1 MLSPVYIVGNV
12 VVVTVV
18 VVTVVVDVVVL
29 EYDGVV
35 SLEEVVVFDIVVTL
49 VAGMEAVAIGVVGG
63 DKDVTCSS
71 VVVGIFDVVGGVIV

>member
-12 VVVTVV
+12 LVVTVV

-29 EYDGVV
+29 EYDRVV
-35 SLEEVVVFDIVVTL
+35 SLVEAVVFDIGVTL
-49 VAGMEAVAIGVVGG
+49 VARMGAVYIGFVGG
-63 DKDVTCSS
+63 DKDVSS

>member
-49 VAGMEAVAIGVVGG
+49 VARMGAVYIGFVGG
-63 DKDVTCSS
+63 DKDVSS